1 MNLVATAVRKNDV
14 RAEKS
19 PVKTIV
25 VIGYPGV
32 ETLDLFGPLET
43 FAKALDAKGRRGYS
57 TRIVGLTMAP
67 IVTESGI
74 YIQPHATMEDDFSG
88 DTILV
93 PGGEGLR
100 NKATQQVVASW
111 LARNANSFRRVAS
124 VCTGIYGL
132 AASGLLNGRR
142 VTTHWKFAD
151 DVAQKFPHLV
161 VEPDAIFIQDGKYFT
176 SGGLLAGVD
185 LALALIQQDYGPR
198 VALDVA
204 RNMLVYLK
212 RTGGQSQFSEPLRF
226 QTRAVGAFADLEAWI
241 NTHLAED
248 LNLTT
253 LAARVSL
260 SPRQFSRRFRAA
272 YKISP
277 AAYVRDIRL
286 DMAKIFL
293 VEGTASLDRIASRL
307 GFRSEDSFRR
317 AFERQFG
324 IGPGLYRQS
333 FKDVLGASSTVSVRS
348 RS

>member
-1 MNLVATAVRKNDV
+1 M
-14 RAEKS
+14 
-19 PVKTIV
+19 KTV
-25 VIGYPGV
+25 VIIGFSGV

-43 FAKALDAKGRRGYS
+43 FAKALDAKGKRGYT

-67 IVTESGI
+67 IVTESGVFV
-74 YIQPHATMEDDFSG
+74 QPHGTIEGDCRG

-100 NKATQQVVASW
+100 NKATQQAVASW
-111 LARNANSFRRVAS
+111 LVRNANSFRRVAS

-142 VTTHWKFAD
+142 VTTHWKFAS

-161 VEPDAIFIQDGKYFT
+161 VEPDAIFIQDGKFFT

-185 LALALIQQDYGPR
+185 LALALIQEDYGPR
-198 VALDVA
+198 AALDVA

-212 RTGGQSQFSEPLRF
+212 RSGGQSQFSEPLRF

-241 NTHLAED
+241 NAHLAEE

-260 SPRQFSRRFRAA
+260 SPRQFSRRFREA

-293 VEGTASLDRIASRL
+293 VEGLASLDRIAARV

-324 IGPGLYRQS
+324 IGPSRYRQS
-333 FKDVLGASSTVSVRS
+333 FKAVPGINSNFPVRK
-348 RS
+348 RG